1 MTIRFVALGST
12 MPLDGRAADVFIA
25 ALAAAEPCSV
35 VGVLERDFAAD
46 LSHRLTIRC
55 YSVEPQRYLAA
66 CDDSSCAR
74 GSLSRLR
81 VGRGTELPRRCGGA
95 PVEEQ
100 RDDRGVDGP
109 LRGSAVSARWEA
121 AAGAARMEAGGEHIG
136 AFFGGEAPVLAA
148 ETASVGG
155 RSGGSL
161 RELGERSRGRPGT
174 RVAGRAVAPSPRDRP
189 GHEQRRGAFVCLLG
203 LPSNP
208 VVVAV
213 PSRLGFVDVW

>member
-74 GSLSRLR
+74 GSLSPSLS
-81 VGRGTELPRRCGGA
+81 TP
-95 PVEEQ
+95 
-100 RDDRGVDGP
+100 
-109 LRGSAVSARWEA
+109 RGSRH
-121 AAGAARMEAGGEHIG
+121 R
-136 AFFGGEAPVLAA
+136 AP
-148 ETASVGG
+148 TSVR
-155 RSGGSL
+155 RST
-161 RELGERSRGRPGT
+161 RGRAT
-174 RVAGRAVAPSPRDRP
+174 R
-189 GHEQRRGAFVCLLG
+189 
-203 LPSNP
+203 
-208 VVVAV
+208 
-213 PSRLGFVDVW
+213 